1 MSPLRE
7 DGDKVKKQKRT
18 PAYTNSFGPNTD
30 KLLYLLRFSTRA
42 TQSYFPQLEAISP
55 TIGAL
60 SPADADYV
68 EKLRKIAEEAVEQTS
83 ELAGGILVIH
93 ELMPVL
99 IVAIVE
105 AYLKD
110 VLVYV
115 AEIDHTLME
124 HTEQT
129 ASYQDALRARN
140 LEDLILE
147 FRSNWARKFVDTR
160 GPTRW
165 MKRLDAMGARGYRP
179 DTLGL
184 MESLWGVRHLIVHS
198 AGIVNSE
205 FIRRHPGFK
214 TETGKRF
221 IVSNARLQGWLAAVH
236 DFVEVTDQY
245 LVQRCQ
251 NHQKD

>member
-1 MSPLRE
+1 
-7 DGDKVKKQKRT
+7 V
-18 PAYTNSFGPNTD
+18 
-30 KLLYLLRFSTRA
+30 
-42 TQSYFPQLEAISP
+42 
-55 TIGAL
+55 
-60 SPADADYV
+60 
-68 EKLRKIAEEAVEQTS
+68 AEEALKHTS
-83 ELAGGILVIH
+83 ELTGGILTIH

-110 VLVYV
+110 VLVY
-115 AEIDHTLME
+115 AAGIDDTLME

-160 GPTRW
+160 GPARW
-165 MKRLDAMGARGYRP
+165 MKRLEAMDARGYQP

-214 TETGKRF
+214 TETAKRF
-221 IVSNARLQGWLAAVH
+221 IVSNAHLKEWLAAVY
-236 DFVEVTDQY
+236 DFVDITDQY
-245 LVQRCQ
+245 FVQRCQ
-251 NHQKD
+251 NHQKH